1 MKNFSFK
8 NILPHLV
15 AVGIFLVVT
24 VIFCKPALES
34 GVVLQ
39 QGDVTAVESM
49 RHQSDVY
56 KAQHGVYPLW
66 VTSMFSGMPAY
77 NIIFD
82 GPPSPFGFI
91 DKLMQLWLP
100 KPLNFF
106 FLCSICFYIFCMCVR
121 ARPWVAIFA
130 SLAFAYAT
138 YNPILVVAGHDT
150 KLLAMA
156 YAPALIG
163 AVMLIFEKQY
173 IKGFMFSALFA
184 TLHLL
189 QNHQQITYY
198 VFIIIAIMTV
208 SYLVKWIKEKD
219 FVHVGKAGALTVT
232 AAGFALAIC
241 SILILPVYDYAKDS
255 KRGGQLIMDGKK
267 TAVADKTSN
276 NKTTGLSIDYAFQW
290 SNTKSE
296 GLNVMFPGVQGYGS
310 YHSKR
315 GDEDYVYPLLSENSN
330 VATYL
335 ADDLRI
341 GGNDL
346 DSYVGYMSQF
356 LYWGDKPGTTGPA
369 YLGAV
374 ICCLF
379 VLGMF
384 FADNKHR
391 WWILAA
397 SLFGIILAMGKSLPS
412 INNFLFEHM
421 PIYNKFRTP
430 EMAMV
435 IPQFL
440 FPMLAVMGVQKII
453 DGGYTEGSKKFRL
466 SAITMGI
473 IFAIATVLYFSF
485 DYSKENKTRTREFNS
500 IIATQ
505 DSSTNGKLQLLNE
518 KEQPLADNQLYE
530 NFTFQAKGDT
540 KIAKGLLTALQKDR
554 EALFKA
560 DLLKAFVLVLLTLGI
575 TGLFIYKKIN
585 STVLLVALP
594 LLTLIDLFP
603 IGKNYLNDKSF
614 ESEELYASK
623 EFSES
628 AADKEI
634 LKDKDPNYRVF
645 DISGGDPFQD
655 SKPSYYHKSIG
666 GYHPAKIGIYDDLAT
681 YQLSGNLNMS
691 VVNMLNAKYIIQS
704 TPDRK
709 DKVVRQNPD
718 ALGNC
723 WFVNGVK
730 FVNGP
735 VEEMKALDNLNPK
748 DTAVIDNSFKHFIN
762 AVVAPDSAASIK
774 QTSFDNMVI
783 KYESN
788 SSSANLAVFSE
799 VYYRDWKAYID
810 GKETP
815 IAKANYVLRALAVP
829 AGKHTIE
836 FKFEPTVFNTS
847 YTVSKYANWLLLIIL
862 LALSV
867 VLFKKNTG
875 KDSNAKSTSK

>member
-8 NILPHLV
+8 NIMPHLI
-15 AVGIFLVVT
+15 AVGIFLLAT

-49 RHQSDVY
+49 KQQSVVY
-56 KAQHGVYPLW
+56 KQQHGVYPLW
-66 VTSMFSGMPAY
+66 ITSMFSGMPAY

-82 GPPSPFGFI
+82 GPSSPFGFI
-91 DKLMQLWLP
+91 DSMMQLWLP

-106 FLCSICFYIFCMCVR
+106 FLCSICFYILCMCVR
-121 ARPWVAIFA
+121 VRPWVAIFA

-163 AVMLIFEKQY
+163 SVILLFDKHY
-173 IKGFMFSALFA
+173 IKGFMLTAVFA
-184 TLHLL
+184 TLHLK

-198 VFIIIAIMTV
+198 VFLLLGIMTV
-208 SYLVKWIKEKD
+208 SYLIKWIREKD
-219 FVHVGKAGALTVT
+219 FLHIGKAGAIAI
-232 AAGFALAIC
+232 AAAAFALAIN
-241 SILILPVYDYAKDS
+241 SLLIFPVYDYAKDS

-267 TAVADKTSN
+267 NVVADKTNN

-310 YHSKR
+310 YHSRR
-315 GDEDYVYPLLSENSN
+315 GDEDYVYPLLGENSN

-335 ADDLRI
+335 ADELRVA
-341 GGNDL
+341 GNDL
-346 DSYVGYMSQF
+346 DNYVAYLSQF

-369 YLGAV
+369 YLGVV

-384 FADNKHR
+384 FGENKHR

-397 SLFGIILAMGKSLPS
+397 SIFGILLAMGKSLPS
-412 INNFLFEHM
+412 VNNFLFEHM
-421 PIYNKFRTP
+421 PFYNKFRTP

-453 DGGYTEGSKKFRL
+453 DGTYADGARKFRL
-466 SAITMGI
+466 AAITMGV
-473 IFAIATVLYFSF
+473 IFAVAAVLYFSF
-485 DYSKENKTRTREFNS
+485 DYSKENKARTREFNS
-500 IIATQ
+500 IVAIQ

-530 NFTFQAKGDT
+530 NFTYQAKGDT

-554 EALFKA
+554 QSLLKA
-560 DLLKAFVLVLLTLGI
+560 DLLKALLFVLITFGI
-575 TGLFIYKKIN
+575 VGLFIYKKVN

-594 LLTLIDLFP
+594 VLTLIDLFP
-603 IGKNYLNDKSF
+603 IGKKYLNDRSF
-614 ESEELYASK
+614 ESEEVYASK

-628 AADKEI
+628 ATDKEI

-645 DISGGDPFQD
+645 DMSGGDPFQD
-655 SKPSYYHKSIG
+655 ARPSYFHKSIG

-681 YQLSGNLNMS
+681 YQLSGNLNTS
-691 VVNMLNAKYIIQS
+691 VLNMLNAKYIVQA

-709 DKVVRQNPD
+709 DKRVFPNPG

-723 WFVNGVK
+723 WFVKGVR

-735 VEEMKALDNLNPK
+735 VEEMKALDNFEPK
-748 DTAVIDNSFKHFIN
+748 DTAIIDNSFKGIVTGFT
-762 AVVAPDSAASIK
+762 APDSAASIR
-774 QTSFDNMVI
+774 QTSFDNMAI

-788 SSSANLAVFSE
+788 SSSTNVAIFSE

-815 IAKANYVLRALAVP
+815 VAKANYVLRALVVP
-829 AGKHTIE
+829 AGKHSIE
-836 FKFEPTVFNTS
+836 FKFEPKVINTC
-847 YTVSKYANWLLLIIL
+847 YTVSKYAGWLLFIL
-862 LALSV
+862 LIGLSAY
-867 VLFKKNTG
+867 LIKTSNGKKEG
-875 KDSNAKSTSK
+875 DA

>member
-8 NILPHLV
+8 SIVPHLV
-15 AVGIFLVVT
+15 AVGIFLLVT
-24 VIFCKPALES
+24 VVFCKPALES

-49 RHQSDVY
+49 KHQSDIY
-56 KAQHGVYPLW
+56 KEQHGVYPLW

-77 NIIFD
+77 NIAFD
-82 GPPSPFGFI
+82 GPPSPYGYI
-91 DKLMQLWLP
+91 NKTMQLWLP

-121 ARPWVAIFA
+121 IRPWVAIFA

-150 KLLAMA
+150 KLLALA

-163 AVMLIFEKQY
+163 AVILIFEKQY
-173 IKGFMFSALFA
+173 IKGFLLTSLFA
-184 TLHLL
+184 TLHLW
-189 QNHQQITYY
+189 QNHQQVTYY
-198 VFIIIAIMTV
+198 VFIIIGIMAI
-208 SYLVKWIKEKD
+208 SYLIKWLKEKD
-219 FVHVGKAGALTVT
+219 FLHMGKAGALTGI

-241 SILILPVYDYAKDS
+241 SIYILPVYDYAKDS
-255 KRGGQLIMDGKK
+255 KRGGQLIMDSKK
-267 TAVADKTSN
+267 SVVADKTTG

-296 GLNVMFPGVQGYGS
+296 GLNVIFPGVQGYGS

-315 GDEDYVYPLLSENSN
+315 GDEDYVYPLLGENSN

-341 GGNDL
+341 NGNDL

-356 LYWGDKPGTTGPA
+356 LYWGDKPGTTGPN

-384 FADNKHR
+384 FADNKYR

-412 INNFLFEHM
+412 INNFLFEYM
-421 PIYNKFRTP
+421 PVYNKFRTP

-435 IPQFL
+435 IPQVL
-440 FPMLAVMGVQKII
+440 FPMLAALGMQKII
-453 DGGYTEGSKKFRL
+453 EGNVTESAKKLRL
-466 SAITMGI
+466 TAITLGI
-473 IFAIATVLYFSF
+473 IFAVAAVLYFSF
-485 DYSKENKTRTREFNS
+485 DYSKENKARTREFNS
-500 IIATQ
+500 IIAIQ
-505 DSSTNGKLQLLNE
+505 DSSTNGKLQMLNE
-518 KEQPLADNQLYE
+518 KEQPQGDNQLYE
-530 NFTFQAKGDT
+530 NFTYQAKGDT

-554 EALFKA
+554 EGLFKA

-575 TGLFIYKKIN
+575 VGLFIYKKIN
-585 STVLLVALP
+585 STILLAALP
-594 LLTLIDLFP
+594 LLVLIDLIP

-628 AADKEI
+628 PTDKEI

-655 SKPSYYHKSIG
+655 SKPSYYHKSLG

-681 YQLSGNLNMS
+681 YQLSGNFNMS
-691 VVNMLNAKYIIQS
+691 VINMLNAKYIVQS

-723 WFVNGVK
+723 WFVKGVR

-748 DTAVIDNSFKHFIN
+748 DTAVIDNSFKNMITG
-762 AVVAPDSAASIK
+762 VVSPDSSASIR
-774 QTSFDNMVI
+774 QTSFDNMAI

-788 SSSANLAVFSE
+788 SSSTNLAVFSE
-799 VYYRDWKAYID
+799 VYYRYWKAYID
-810 GKETP
+810 GKEAP
-815 IAKANYVLRALAVP
+815 VAKANYVLRALVIP

-836 FKFEPTVFNTS
+836 FKFEPTVFNVS
-847 YTVSKYANWLLLIIL
+847 YTVSKYAGWLLFIL
-862 LALSV
+862 LIGLSV
-867 VLFKKNTG
+867 YLVKNSAGKKQG
-875 KDSNAKSTSK
+875 NA

>member
-49 RHQSDVY
+49 KHQSVLY
-56 KAQHGVYPLW
+56 KQQHGVYPLW
-66 VTSMFSGMPAY
+66 ISSMFSGMPAY
-77 NIIFD
+77 NIIYD
-82 GPPSPFGFI
+82 GPATPFGVI
-91 DKLMQLWLP
+91 DKMMQLWLP

-121 ARPWVAIFA
+121 VRPWVAIFA

-163 AVMLIFEKQY
+163 AVMLLFEKQY
-173 IKGFMFSALFA
+173 VKGFMLTSLFA
-184 TLHLL
+184 TLHVA
-189 QNHQQITYY
+189 QNHQQVTYY
-198 VFIIIAIMTV
+198 VFLILVIMAF
-208 SYLVKWIKEKD
+208 SYLIKWVKEKD
-219 FVHVGKAGALTVT
+219 FLHVGKAGALTV
-232 AAGFALAIC
+232 AAAALAVAIN
-241 SILILPVYDYAKDS
+241 SLLIFPVYDYAKDS

-267 TAVADKTSN
+267 AGNKNSVN

-296 GLNVMFPGVQGYGS
+296 GFNVMFPGVQGYGS
-310 YHSKR
+310 YHSRR
-315 GDEDYVYPLLSENSN
+315 GDEDYVYPLLGENSN

-335 ADDLRI
+335 TDELRV

-346 DSYVGYMSQF
+346 DNYVGYMSQF

-374 ICCLF
+374 LCCLF

-391 WWILAA
+391 WWMLAA
-397 SLFGIILAMGKSLPS
+397 SLFGILLAMGKSLPS
-412 INNFLFEHM
+412 VNNFLFEHM

-430 EMAMV
+430 EMAML

-440 FPMLAVMGVQKII
+440 FPMLAVLGVQKII
-453 DGGYTEGSKKFRL
+453 DGNVSDGAKKFRL
-466 SAITMGI
+466 SAITMGV
-473 IFAIATVLYFSF
+473 IFAIAATLYLSF

-500 IIATQ
+500 IMASQ

-518 KEQPLADNQLYE
+518 KDPPLADNQLYE
-530 NFTFQAKGDT
+530 NFTYQAKGDT
-540 KIAKGLLTALQKDR
+540 KIAKGLVTALQKDR

-560 DLLKAFVLVLLTLGI
+560 DLLKAFMFVLLTLGI
-575 TGLFIYKKIN
+575 VGLFIYKKIS
-585 STVLLVALP
+585 STVLLIALP

-603 IGKNYLNDKSF
+603 IGKNYLNEKSF

-628 AADKEI
+628 ATDKEI

-655 SKPSYYHKSIG
+655 ARPSYFHKSIG
-666 GYHPAKIGIYDDLAT
+666 GYHPAKIGIYDDLAS
-681 YQLSGNLNMS
+681 YQLNGNFNMS
-691 VVNMLNAKYIIQS
+691 VVNMLNAKYIVQS

-723 WFVNGVK
+723 WFVKGVK

-735 VEEMKALDNLNPK
+735 VEEMKALDNFSPK
-748 DTAVIDNSFKHFIN
+748 DTAIVDNSFKSIISG
-762 AVVAPDSAASIK
+762 VVAPDSAATIR

-788 SSSANLAVFSE
+788 SSSASLAVFSE
-799 VYYRDWKAYID
+799 VYYRDWKSYID
-810 GKETP
+810 GKEAP
-815 IAKANYVLRALAVP
+815 VAKANYVLRALMVP
-829 AGKHTIE
+829 AGKHSIE
-836 FKFEPTVFNTS
+836 FRFEPKVFNTS
-847 YTVSKYANWLLLIIL
+847 YTVSKYAGWVLFIL
-862 LALSV
+862 LMGLSV
-867 VLFKKNTG
+867 YLLKSRAGKKQA
-875 KDSNAKSTSK
+875 DA

>member
-15 AVGIFLVVT
+15 AVGIFLLVT

-49 RHQSDVY
+49 KQQSVLY
-56 KAQHGVYPLW
+56 KQQHGVYPLW
-66 VTSMFSGMPAY
+66 ISSMFSGMPAY
-77 NIIFD
+77 NIIYD
-82 GPPSPFGFI
+82 GPSSPFGFI
-91 DKLMQLWLP
+91 DKMMQLWLP
-100 KPLNFF
+100 KPMNFF

-121 ARPWVAIFA
+121 VRPWVAIFA

-163 AVMLIFEKQY
+163 AVILLYEKQY
-173 IKGFMFSALFA
+173 IKGFMLTSLFA
-184 TLHLL
+184 TLHVT
-189 QNHQQITYY
+189 QNHQQVTYY
-198 VFIIIAIMTV
+198 VFLILAIMTV
-208 SYLVKWIKEKD
+208 SYLIKWIKEKD
-219 FVHVGKAGALTVT
+219 FLHLAKAGAFTV
-232 AAGFALAIC
+232 AAAVLAIAIN
-241 SILILPVYDYAKDS
+241 SLLIFPVYDYAKDS
-255 KRGGQLIMDGKK
+255 KRGGQLIIDGKNSGNSK
-267 TAVADKTSN
+267 PKN
-276 NKTTGLSIDYAFQW
+276 NKTSGLSIDYAFQW
-290 SNTKSE
+290 SNTRSE

-310 YHSKR
+310 YHARR
-315 GDEDYVYPLLSENSN
+315 GEDDYVYPLLGENSN

-335 ADDLRI
+335 TDDLRI

-346 DSYVGYMSQF
+346 DNYVGYMSQF

-384 FADNKHR
+384 FADNKYR
-391 WWILAA
+391 WWILCA
-397 SLFGIILAMGKSLPS
+397 SMFGIILAMGKSLPS
-412 INNFLFEHM
+412 INNFLFEHL

-440 FPMLAVMGVQKII
+440 FPMLAVLGVQKIT
-453 DGGYTEGSKKFRL
+453 DGSYTDGAKKLKFT
-466 SAITMGI
+466 AIAMGV
-473 IFAIATVLYFSF
+473 IFAIAATLYLSF

-500 IIATQ
+500 IIASQ

-518 KEQPLADNQLYE
+518 KEPPLADNQLYE
-530 NFTFQAKGDT
+530 NFTYQAKGDT
-540 KIAKGLLTALQKDR
+540 KIAKGLVSALQKDR
-554 EALFKA
+554 ESLFKT
-560 DLLKAFVLVLLTLGI
+560 DLLKAFVFVLLTLGI
-575 TGLFIYKKIN
+575 VGLFIYKKVN
-585 STVLLVALP
+585 STILLVALP
-594 LLTLIDLFP
+594 LLTLLDLFP

-614 ESEELYASK
+614 ETEDLYAAK

-628 AADKEI
+628 ATDKEI

-645 DISGGDPFQD
+645 DLSGGDPFQD
-655 SKPSYYHKSIG
+655 AKPSYFHKSIG
-666 GYHPAKIGIYDDLAT
+666 GYHPAKIGIYDDLAS
-681 YQLSGNLNMS
+681 YQLNGNLNMS
-691 VVNMLNAKYIIQS
+691 VLNMLNAKYIVQS

-723 WFVNGVK
+723 WFVKGVR

-735 VEEMKALDNLNPK
+735 VEEMKALDNFNPK
-748 DTAVIDNSFKHFIN
+748 DSAVIDNSFANTIKGI
-762 AVVAPDSAASIK
+762 VAPDSSASIR
-774 QTSFDNMVI
+774 QTSFDNMAI

-788 SSSANLAVFSE
+788 SNSTNLAVFSE

-815 IAKANYVLRALAVP
+815 VAKANYVLRALVVP

-836 FKFEPTVFNTS
+836 FRFEPKVFNTS
-847 YTVSKYANWLLLIIL
+847 YTVSKYAGWLLFIL
-862 LALSV
+862 LIGLT
-867 VLFKKNTG
+867 VLQFKKSAG
-875 KDSNAKSTSK
+875 KKQADA